1 MTSLISKSKRQT
13 YQKADNS
20 HSGAKIALR
29 LALVDGLKQKNLR
42 VLDAYSGTGFL
53 WKQVRAA
60 RPDVE
65 FAMTNIEKKKNGR
78 LDAIHGDNVRIMPS
92 LPLGEF
98 DIIDLDAYG
107 IPTEQLALV
116 AAAAPHVPVLVTC
129 ISASVGTVPYAML
142 EAAGIPSQWERDV
155 VQVFKNIGATDLW
168 DSYCASLGYTRRI
181 GFTIRESIGTK
192 RYDVLLSPKAPAPLQ
207 RSGAWSNL

>member
-1 MTSLISKSKRQT
+1 MTLISKAKRAT
-13 YQKADNS
+13 YRKADNS

-29 LALVDGLKQKNLR
+29 LALVDNLKKDRLK

-53 WKQVRAA
+53 WKQIRAA

-65 FAMTNIEKKKNGR
+65 FVMTNIEKKKNGR

-92 LPLGEF
+92 LPLAEF

-107 IPTEQLALV
+107 VPTEQLAIV
-116 AAAAPHVPVLVTC
+116 AEAAPHVPVLVTC
-129 ISASVGTVPYAML
+129 ISASVGTVPHRML
-142 EAAGIPSQWERDV
+142 DALGIPSEWERDV
-155 VQVFKNIGATDLW
+155 VQVFKNIGSVGMW
-168 DSYCASLGYTRRI
+168 DSYCASLGYTRRV
-181 GFTIRESIGTK
+181 GFTIKESIGTK

>member
-1 MTSLISKSKRQT
+1 MAFTKAKRAA
-13 YQKADNS
+13 YRKADNS
-20 HSGAKIALR
+20 HSGPKIALR
-29 LALVDGLKQKNLR
+29 LALVDALKSKQVK

-53 WKQVRAA
+53 WKQVREA

-78 LDAIHGDNVRIMPS
+78 LDAIHGDNVRIMPG
-92 LPLGEF
+92 LPLAEF

-107 IPTEQLALV
+107 IPTAQLAIV
-116 AAAAPHVPVLVTC
+116 AEHAPHVPVLVTC

-142 EAAGIPSQWERDV
+142 EAVGIPSEWERDV
-155 VQVFKNIGATDLW
+155 VQVFKNMGQTDLW
-168 DSYCASLGYTRRI
+168 DAYCASLGYTRRI
-181 GFTIRESIGTK
+181 GFTFKESLGTK
-192 RYDVLLSPKAPAPLQ
+192 RYDVLLSEKAPAPLQ